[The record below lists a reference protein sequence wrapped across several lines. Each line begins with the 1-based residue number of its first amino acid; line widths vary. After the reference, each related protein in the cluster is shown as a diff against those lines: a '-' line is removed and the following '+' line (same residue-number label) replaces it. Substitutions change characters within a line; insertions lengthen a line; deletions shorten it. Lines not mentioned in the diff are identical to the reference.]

1 MAEEEKII
9 PKQSLLKGFFGNPLG
24 WIVSGIAVGSFFFHA
39 GSGSADSK
47 NAINR
52 IESKVDKVSN
62 NVDKLNY
69 LVNDHIEMT
78 KNDRADFSVLENNYI
93 EDQKLVNRLDKVIK
107 YYEEKSNAE
116 KLNEEKKKS
125 GTTQLNL
132 SSQITNSELDTNK

>member
-9 PKQSLLKGFFGNPLG
+9 PKQSLLKGFFGNPISWFLG
-24 WIVSGIAVGSFFFHA
+24 AITLGTIIFNLGGSNA
-39 GSGSADSK
+39 NDK
-47 NAINR
+47 NAIIR

-62 NVDKLNY
+62 SLDKLNY

-78 KNDRADFSVLENNYI
+78 KNDKADFLVLENNYI

-132 SSQITNSELDTNK
+132 SSQITN